1 MKIIKSC
8 GITVDICLV
17 TVDKKERIR
26 KAIDFA
32 VPRDSRLE
40 EKDKDQIEI
49 LELLFDEHMQKHI
62 IPEIVKYAQ
71 IFQNKYTFDAT
82 EFDLRCYVGTLFL
95 SGYYSL
101 PQQSSLLGEES

>member
-1 MKIIKSC
+1 
-8 GITVDICLV
+8 
-17 TVDKKERIR
+17 
-26 KAIDFA
+26 
-32 VPRDSRLE
+32 
-40 EKDKDQIEI
+40 
-49 LELLFDEHMQKHI
+49 MQKHI

-95 SGYYSL
+95 SGYYCL

>member
-1 MKIIKSC
+1 
-8 GITVDICLV
+8 
-17 TVDKKERIR
+17 
-26 KAIDFA
+26 
-32 VPRDSRLE
+32 
-40 EKDKDQIEI
+40 
-49 LELLFDEHMQKHI
+49 MQKHI